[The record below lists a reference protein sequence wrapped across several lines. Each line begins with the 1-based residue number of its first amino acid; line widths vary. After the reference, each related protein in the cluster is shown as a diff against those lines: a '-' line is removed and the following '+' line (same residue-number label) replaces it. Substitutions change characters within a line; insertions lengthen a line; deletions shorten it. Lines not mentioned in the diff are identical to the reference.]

1 MSPVEAQVVE
11 GVIPRFRIYCLETLD
26 YLPLGQSCLL
36 ASSKVLL
43 VRLRSGRRC
52 WVDYRG
58 SHFPALS
65 QSLVLFTAVQRR
77 YLLAAAV
84 VMALRLAL

>member
-11 GVIPRFRIYCLETLD
+11 EVIPRFRIYCLGTLD
-26 YLPLGQSCLL
+26 YLPLGQSCLFV
-36 ASSKVLL
+36 SSKALL

-52 WVDYRG
+52 WADYLG

-65 QSLVLFTAVQRR
+65 QRSVLFTAVQRR